1 MIIAIDFD
9 GTVVEHKFPEIG
21 EPLPNA
27 FTVMKELQENGHKL
41 ILWTF
46 RDGEDLKKAVT
57 LCKENGIRFYAVNH
71 SKPNE
76 DYDKY
81 MSRKI
86 YADIYIDDRNLGGFP
101 GWDAVRHMI
110 LGDGDHGVKLE
121 SKGDK
126 KSRDSKNNEKKRSSF
141 SLLKSVV
148 TAFPL

>member
-9 GTVVEHKFPEIG
+9 GTIVEHKFPAIG
-21 EPLPNA
+21 EPLPHA
-27 FTVMKELQENGHKL
+27 FEVLKELQENGHKL

-46 RDGEDLKKAVT
+46 RDGEDLKKAVV
-57 LCKENGIRFYAVNH
+57 LCRENGIRFYAVNH

-101 GWDAVRHMI
+101 GWEAVRHMI
-110 LGDGDHGVKLE
+110 LGEGDHGVKISNTKDSHL
-121 SKGDK
+121 SKADK
-126 KSRDSKNNEKKRSSF
+126 EEKKTRLF
-141 SLLKSVV
+141 SI
-148 TAFPL
+148 F